1 VNLSLIDSTT
11 CELMIFDCLRHKFQ
25 FKFKDRLAAA
35 DILGDSLED
44 RIKNKEEQKAA
55 VVLGIPRAGVITADI
70 IAKKL
75 TTIYFDIIIPRKL
88 THPNNK
94 ELAIG
99 AITEDGTSYINQQL
113 INDFQ
118 ISSKYLENE
127 KLEQIKGINRRV
139 AEYRKKPR
147 ISILFL
153 KTEL

>member
-75 TTIYFDIIIPRKL
+75 TTIYFDIIISRKL